1 MTQPAEQKSTLRK
14 IGDFAWRSTV
24 AVSVAYLGYNL
35 LDKVPSIHNFF
46 NEVKKAGLTAMLP
59 DGFTLSPIS
68 SPTGEV
74 ELPPVTVTPPPIES
88 TPQGPDRLAGW
99 LDFWPDTAKE
109 AADMF
114 GGSESDWQKNP
125 DWPGNKTAEST
136 FYTKGY
142 NPIEWKPVNPESA
155 PYYWPK
161 TPEEAAA
168 YFFPGQALDAKWMRQ
183 NQYGG
188 WELMQDHWIDG
199 FAVDLTA
206 TIYPGIVAE
215 GYSVK
220 GDDVAENDRNF
231 VAWGGK
237 NNGVNAGIAL
247 PLASGQ
253 GMTLWPPG
261 TDPNKIGVEAK
272 PYNIPYYT
280 GANGEQLGPNAINFT
295 PIYNAPEF
303 AIIGAT
309 QHRGILAQINDH
321 STALGANVTRPSFA
335 STIPASYKNPWRGMS
350 PNRGNFSGN
359 GRA

>member
-1 MTQPAEQKSTLRK
+1 MTESTGAK
-14 IGDFAWRSTV
+14 IARGVITTIEVGLIGGA
-24 AVSVAYLGYNL
+24 AYLGIRSLIDYNNYAQIRDGL
-35 LDKVPSIHNFF
+35 QP
-46 NEVKKAGLTAMLP
+46 AGLTVPGVTSTIPPL
-59 DGFTLSPIS
+59 
-68 SPTGEV
+68 GEI
-74 ELPPVTVTPPPIES
+74 PA
-88 TPQGPDRLAGW
+88 TPQGPEAPQTADRLPGW
-99 LDFWPDTAKE
+99 LNFWPDTAKE

-114 GGSESDWQKNP
+114 GGSEGDWQKSSE
-125 DWPGNKTAEST
+125 WPGNRKAEST
-136 FYTKGY
+136 FYGKGY
-142 NPIEWKPVNPESA
+142 NPIEWKPANPENA

-168 YFFPGQALDAKWMRQ
+168 YFFPGQALDPKWMRQ

-199 FAVDLTA
+199 YKTDMTA
-206 TIYPGIVAE
+206 TIYPGVVAE

-247 PLASGQ
+247 PLANGQ

-261 TDPNKIGVEAK
+261 TDPNKIGIEAK

-280 GANGEQLGPNAINFT
+280 GPNGEQLGPNAINFT

-303 AIIGAT
+303 AIIAGVKGN
-309 QHRGILAQINDH
+309 GILAQINRH
-321 STALGANVTRPSFA
+321 NSALGANVDRPSFA

-350 PNRGNFSGN
+350 QSRGNFSGN